1 MIDKQTKQAGM
12 GWSSS
17 MVQYVVD
24 QAVVGARWVWIP
36 VIKKPVSRTFGP
48 TFFTKGKL
56 YLAPYEQTEQ
66 FRDCSKQIV
75 KEQKLKL

>member
-1 MIDKQTKQAGM
+1 M
-12 GWSSS
+12 
-17 MVQYVVD
+17 
-24 QAVVGARWVWIP
+24 
-36 VIKKPVSRTFGP
+36 SRTFGP

-75 KEQKLKL
+75 KEQKENKKQIVFRFLALFTCSFIKIDCDNKFEEQFCDKLFSS